1 MAKVLE
7 DLSNA
12 GVAIWLDDLS
22 RERLISGSL
31 KQLIKE
37 SKVVGVTT
45 NPSIFNSAISASQL
59 YKSDILQ
66 HKSDSIEEIITK
78 LTTDD
83 VRDACDLFRD
93 TYDTNHQ
100 DGRVSIEVDPRF
112 ANDTKATIGQGIQ
125 LWNLIDRPNLLIK
138 VPATLSGLPAITQ
151 LTAEGISVNVTL
163 IFSVKR
169 YQQVLDAYADGLEV
183 RIAANKSISEI
194 HSVASFFI
202 SRIDSAV
209 DALLDENSQLRGV
222 VAISNAILAYEAFL
236 KFELSDRWK
245 NLKIK
250 GSNLQRPLWASTGV
264 KDPKYD
270 PTRYV
275 MQLVAKQIVNT
286 MPENTLNAVKSN
298 GVFLGDSITPNI
310 GKAKQIMAKLALA
323 GIDLDKITN
332 ELELDGVEKF
342 EKSWI
347 ELMNSVNKIVTG
359 GQ

>member
-1 MAKVLE
+1 MGGDEIYKSLE
-7 DLSNA
+7 DHL
-12 GVAIWLDDLS
+12 G
-22 RERLISGSL
+22 
-31 KQLIKE
+31 IKNHE
-37 SKVVGVTT
+37 TT
-45 NPSIFNSAISASQL
+45 A
-59 YKSDILQ
+59 
-66 HKSDSIEEIITK
+66 
-78 LTTDD
+78 
-83 VRDACDLFRD
+83 
-93 TYDTNHQ
+93 

-112 ANDTKATIGQGIQ
+112 ANDTKATIDQGTQ

-138 VPATLSGLPAITQ
+138 VPATLDGLPAITH

-169 YQQVLDAYADGLEV
+169 YQQVLAAYADGLEM

-209 DALLDENSQLRGV
+209 DALLNENSELRGA
-222 VAISNAILAYEAFL
+222 VAIANAILAYDAFL

-250 GSNLQRPLWASTGV
+250 GSNSQRPLWASTGV

-270 PTRYV
+270 LTRYV

-286 MPENTLNAVKSN
+286 MPENTLNAVKAN

-359 GQ
+359 EQ

>member
-7 DLSNA
+7 DLSKA

-22 RERLISGSL
+22 RERLVSGSL

-37 SKVVGVTT
+37 FNVVGVTT
-45 NPSIFNSAISASQL
+45 NPSIFNSAISTSQL
-59 YKSDILQ
+59 YKSDIMK
-66 HKSDSIEEIITK
+66 HKFDSIEEIITK

-93 TYDTNHQ
+93 AYDTNNQ

-112 ANDTKATIGQGIQ
+112 ANDTKATIDQGTQ

-138 VPATLSGLPAITQ
+138 VPATLAGLPAITQ

-169 YQQVLDAYADGLEV
+169 YQQVLAAYADGLEM
-183 RIAANKSISEI
+183 RIAANRSIREI

-209 DALLDENSQLRGV
+209 DALLDKNSELRGA
-222 VAISNAILAYEAFL
+222 VAISNAILAYDAFL

-250 GSNLQRPLWASTGV
+250 GSNSQRPLWASTGV

-270 PTRYV
+270 LTRYV

-286 MPENTLNAVKSN
+286 MPENTLNAVKAN

-310 GKAKQIMAKLALA
+310 GKAKQIMAKLALS

-359 GQ
+359 EQ